1 MLLMYALLSIAA
13 MQADSSYNM
22 IFIQYVQ
29 REITGIQDIITQ
41 FVYTTIVLQ
50 ILNAKTLLHSL

>member
-1 MLLMYALLSIAA
+1 
-13 MQADSSYNM
+13 MQADSSYNT
-22 IFIQYVQ
+22 IFIYAQ

-41 FVYTTIVLQ
+41 FVYTTKVLQ